1 MHKDRRGRRPSR
13 QINWPTYGLRV
24 KRPPPSWEFC
34 QESQGDCHDTHDC
47 KRLAK
52 RPIGDPR
59 TKPDTSI
66 CVLGNFA
73 DRDVFIATHCALRED
88 LGEAITS
95 MEREVKRTAARKIYR
110 GGPQVN
116 HSRRAADAPNPHREA
131 ATSCTRS
138 DSS

>member
-1 MHKDRRGRRPSR
+1 
-13 QINWPTYGLRV
+13 WPTYGLKV
-24 KRPPPSWEFC
+24 KRPPPCWEFC

-52 RPIGDPR
+52 RAIGDPR

-88 LGEAITS
+88 LGGGNHVNG
-95 MEREVKRTAARKIYR
+95 ERGQTNCSQEDLSVAL
-110 GGPQVN
+110 GGATGQSFPTG
-116 HSRRAADAPNPHREA
+116 RR
-131 ATSCTRS
+131 CT
-138 DSS
+138 